1 MKIHDVPCGG
11 IFGGIGEIAESKIPP
26 NVVRGSIPTLINRY
40 PHRRA
45 ERCLLK
51 PNAGLFFFY
60 MAFHKSDDRSSNPDF
75 SARYVPS
82 GCASSE
88 ETSTASRFSVCMEDV
103 GGAAAMITLQA
114 ISAMFATSAAIS
126 NVSASAPNAELDHS
140 LYEELA
146 AVAL

>member
-51 PNAGLFFFY
+51 PNAGLFFLY
-60 MAFHKSDDRSSNPDF
+60 MAFHKTDDRSSNP
-75 SARYVPS
+75 
-82 GCASSE
+82 
-88 ETSTASRFSVCMEDV
+88 RFQCSVCAKWMRLFGRDEYGEQIQRMYGGGGWSSGYDHLAGDKCDV
-103 GGAAAMITLQA
+103 CDKCCNIECKRIGAERGIRPLT
-114 ISAMFATSAAIS
+114 
-126 NVSASAPNAELDHS
+126 V
-140 LYEELA
+140 
-146 AVAL
+146 